1 MAMENKDKVDV
12 LSVRPFGVRTSMMAM
27 NKGKFMITPKDCVL
41 SSLADLGKTDTTY
54 TGLMHKIQAS
64 YFDDYSEW
72 QRFGI
77 YSKLF
82 DHAKK

>member
-72 QRFGI
+72 
-77 YSKLF
+77 
-82 DHAKK
+82 